1 MSTVWRELLITE
13 NKLKVKNNLHPA
25 VFIDRDG
32 TIIDDIGYLADPE
45 GMNGELR

>member
-1 MSTVWRELLITE
+1 MMDSGIGGGA
-13 NKLKVKNNLHPA
+13 KNRPA